1 MAILTEQME
10 DVQGFQK
17 EIETSAM
24 AAMMD
29 VLQKYQ
35 YSHPQKSAIRELVC
49 NSLDAIRER
58 DIALGIISGRF
69 KEEDYFIRRDGDLYK
84 DSNFDRNYYDLS
96 HLWDVKQEPTFN
108 RQNPLFGK
116 DPNKV
121 YITYVDGGDTKKDKL
136 LIEDFGVGMG
146 GRRVER
152 YFSLGFS
159 TKRNT
164 KSAIG
169 KFGIGAKAGLAAAP
183 FYTMTTRYNGREYS
197 FNIYPHQIM
206 SIVPQLN
213 TETGNSNG
221 LHLFENGAR
230 IWYRATQLPNG
241 TTIEIESKKHHR
253 GMYIDAV
260 KSQLLY
266 FPEVELRT
274 QNQYGGIDIIPHAA
288 DILYEDELII
298 LSDNTQFSKPHILVD
313 KVNYGNLDFKEMEL
327 EDKHGN
333 IGIKVASED
342 VTVNPSRE
350 TVIWDDKTRDT
361 VVSAFNKVVGIAE
374 RLIAKQLQVED
385 FIKWVKTC
393 QQIKHSYSNGSVL
406 ERLSKVVDLNGV
418 AIPYAK
424 DQSIVFN
431 RDLFIGLN
439 VRMIQLD
446 SVREGSLMR
455 YRIKR
460 LACGTSGF
468 EQDTPIVIQRG
479 RVSFKKDKYILT
491 ELYPNGFVAF
501 QVPFQAET
509 PVITDG
515 NVVISEGITAAQA
528 REIITPVMKEA
539 LDHISKLTRE
549 SLVAHMDKI
558 TAYVLASKEVI
569 DYEAIEVPEDFDDS
583 EELTIEEEAASAD
596 GKEARKMREKLQR
609 EAGVIPIFTP
619 RNATSS
625 YVISRLKG
633 GTKLYE
639 WQKLEMIVDHID
651 KWDNEEVFYATEAK
665 IGKDEDGVD
674 IIEAELLHL
683 AAAITRPA
691 DVLISALDYQVKLQG
706 TQSPNP
712 YYTENLNKVN
722 SMVPY
727 KVSQYEASRLHNF
740 TGNPKV
746 KLIKVAQDRRKY
758 FLDFK
763 PIQRFFL
770 DIKGKTLTMS
780 NALVRWNTARVIEEG
795 ISKLRFLQNFGLFHQ
810 QFNGEYKM
818 LQDYVN
824 TNYRNLADHV
834 AHSRFYGLRESSYD
848 DLVRHCDKV
857 MKFQL
862 LVRSTKDNPN
872 LIAQAAQELF
882 APQQEITDG
891 LAIDVSIYDIY
902 LKLLDY
908 AEPIRILLNQ
918 VGKLTSYGADI
929 PDDLELEIRSYL
941 QHKGVDTN

>member
-84 DSNFDRNYYDLS
+84 DSNFDRNYYDPKWLWS
-96 HLWDVKQEPTFN
+96 ILDTHDKHLHPSLYAKRSD
-108 RQNPLFGK
+108 
-116 DPNKV
+116 KV
-121 YITYVDGGDTKKDKL
+121 YITYIDGGETQKDKL

-213 TETGNSNG
+213 TETGKSNG

-385 FIKWVKTC
+385 FIEWVKTC

-431 RDLFIGLN
+431 RDLFVGLN

-491 ELYPNGFVAF
+491 ELYPDGFIAF

-509 PVITDG
+509 PLCTDG
-515 NVVISEGITAAQA
+515 NVVISEGITEAQA

-549 SLVAHMDKI
+549 SLVEHMGKV
-558 TAYVLASKEVI
+558 TGYVLASKDII

-583 EELTIEEEAASAD
+583 EELTIQEEAASED
-596 GKEARKMREKLQR
+596 GKEARKMREKLKR

-619 RNATSS
+619 RNATSA
-625 YVISRLKG
+625 YIDSRDKG

-665 IGKDEDGVD
+665 IGKDEDGAD

-683 AAAITRPA
+683 AAAITRPTDALVNMLDMQAHTIQYSNPNYA
-691 DVLISALDYQVKLQG
+691 DNIANTALLA
-706 TQSPNP
+706 S
-712 YYTENLNKVN
+712 
-722 SMVPY
+722 Y
-727 KVSQYEASRLHNF
+727 KVTQYEACRLHNF
-740 TGNPKV
+740 TGKPKV

-795 ISKLRFLQNFGLFHQ
+795 IGKLQFLRNFSLFHQ
-810 QFNGEYKM
+810 QFSGEYKM

-824 TNYRNLADHV
+824 ANYRNLKDHT
-834 AHSRFYGLRESSYD
+834 ANSRYYGLRESSYD

-862 LVRSTKDNPN
+862 LVRATKDNPN

-918 VGKLTSYGADI
+918 VGKLTSYDTDI

>member
-17 EIETSAM
+17 EIEASAM
-24 AAMMD
+24 DAMMD

-35 YSHPQKSAIRELVC
+35 YSYPQKSAIRELVC

-69 KEEDYFIRRDGDLYK
+69 KEEDYFIHRDGDLYK
-84 DSNFDRNYYDLS
+84 DSNFDRNYYDPKWLWS
-96 HLWDVKQEPTFN
+96 ILDTHDKHLHPSLYAKRSD
-108 RQNPLFGK
+108 
-116 DPNKV
+116 KV

-136 LIEDFGVGMG
+136 FIEDFGVGMG

-213 TETGNSNG
+213 TETGKSNG

-266 FPEVELRT
+266 FPEIELRT

-385 FIKWVKTC
+385 FIEWVRTC

-418 AIPYAK
+418 AIPYSK
-424 DQSIVFN
+424 DQSIVFG
-431 RDLFIGLN
+431 RDLFAGLN
-439 VRMIQLD
+439 VRMTQLD
-446 SVREGSLMR
+446 LVREGSLKR
-455 YRIKR
+455 YQIKR

-468 EQDTPIVIQRG
+468 DQDMPVIIQHG

-491 ELYPNGFVAF
+491 ELYPNGFIAF

-509 PVITDG
+509 PVVTDG
-515 NVVISEGITAAQA
+515 NVVISAGITAAQA
-528 REIITPVMKEA
+528 REIFTPIMKDA
-539 LDHISKLTRE
+539 VDYIPKLTRE

-569 DYEAIEVPEDFDDS
+569 DYEAIEVPKDFDDS
-583 EELTIEEEAASAD
+583 EEFTVEEEAASED

-619 RNATSS
+619 RNAISAYVTSKD
-625 YVISRLKG
+625 KG

-683 AAAITRPA
+683 AAAITRPT
-691 DVLISALDYQVKLQG
+691 DVLVSMLDMRAHTTQYSNPNYADNVANTALLA
-706 TQSPNP
+706 
-712 YYTENLNKVN
+712 
-722 SMVPY
+722 PY

-795 ISKLRFLQNFGLFHQ
+795 IGKLQFLRNFGLFHQ
-810 QFNGEYKM
+810 QFSGEYKM
-818 LQDYVN
+818 LQDYVS
-824 TNYRNLADHV
+824 TNYRNLKDHAAD
-834 AHSRFYGLRESSYD
+834 SRFYGLRESSYD

-862 LVRSTKDNPN
+862 LVRATKDNPN

-891 LAIDVSIYDIY
+891 LAIDVNIYDIY

-908 AEPIRILLNQ
+908 AEPIRVLLNQ

-941 QHKGVDTN
+941 QHKGVTTN